1 MVARCVF
8 EGCGDVIDVSHGHTS
23 SPWLQGGEAADE
35 EEEEEEDDEY
45 EDAPEQTLQSETSSV
60 AGTKRGRE
68 EDEEDAGKI
77 SGDYGEF
84 QEAEEGVAKRA
95 RHAADNATAE
105 AEADEDEEE
114 EV

>member
-1 MVARCVF
+1 MLST
-8 EGCGDVIDVSHGHTS
+8 SHTYIHHRLD
-23 SPWLQGGEAADE
+23 LQGGEAADE

-68 EDEEDAGKI
+68 EDEDAGKI

-105 AEADEDEEE
+105 AEADEDEDEEE